1 VGRRRGKRDG
11 TVIIGGKHGDGIVD
25 GRIRTAACEEEGR
38 TWVSWNL
45 PFASPSFVAERAFSC
60 SFRSQGNI
68 PVSQRDRSASLLS
81 QRSRSRF
88 VFLPSKSTRLSLFA
102 HSSTPS
108 SLTSD
113 HLFSQTFFACYR
125 RFSRPQDVIALFVSE
140 FQLLEGKKLAGVYAQ
155 LKSV

>member
-1 VGRRRGKRDG
+1 
-11 TVIIGGKHGDGIVD
+11 
-25 GRIRTAACEEEGR
+25 
-38 TWVSWNL
+38 VSWNL